1 MRRMSRQRVEEVAA
15 QLRPAGQPAIAAAR
29 AAGAD
34 EVLEGELYR
43 RGADSLR
50 LDLRQVDARTGM
62 VRHALTLRGRDA
74 FALADSA
81 AAWFAGRYSLVP
93 PARSLAEVTSA
104 SLDAHA

>member
-15 QLRPAGQPAIAAAR
+15 QLRRAGQAAIAAAR
-29 AAGAD
+29 VAGAD
-34 EVLEGELYR
+34 ELLEGELYR

-62 VRHALTLRGRDA
+62 VRHALTLRGADV

-81 AAWFAGRYSLVP
+81 AAWFAGRYSLAP
-93 PARSLAEVTSA
+93 PPVGLAQ
-104 SLDAHA
+104 